1 MVKKIL
7 VGLSVSG
14 VIFAAGGKAAADNT
28 TVNVSANITGTC
40 KFNTTPSLA
49 FGALDQ
55 TSAADATASGAL
67 TFWCTKNS
75 AYTLTDP
82 DAAAAAYAGTI
93 SNGTDSIPYNIA
105 YNNDT
110 GSGGGKTAPIT
121 STLNATITNADYV
134 DAPAGN
140 YTGTVVFTIAP

>member
-1 MVKKIL
+1 MVKNALLGLGIAGVMFAV
-7 VGLSVSG
+7 VGN
-14 VIFAAGGKAAADNT
+14 AAAATT

-40 KFNTTPSLA
+40 RFNSTPTLA

-55 TSAADATASGAL
+55 TSAAAATASGAL
-67 TFWCTKNS
+67 SFWCTKNS

-93 SNGTDSIPYNIA
+93 SNGTDSIPYSIV

-110 GSGGGKTAPIT
+110 GSGGGKTVPVI
-121 STLNATITNADYV
+121 STLNASIANADYV

-140 YTGTVVFTIAP
+140 YTGNVVFTIAP